1 MRNALVL
8 LYTIV
13 KVFLKGEGPREV
25 LLKKKGACI
34 RVLVAFEDHYRAY
47 REVIAAGI
55 AVLRP
60 STEVATTRPQEL
72 AHEMAR
78 FDPQLVVCTQS
89 AEATRSPPT
98 PPAWVKVPTDPTQPT
113 EVLVGE
119 RRWTSSALTLE
130 ALLAVIDE
138 VEGAKPPAAKTTTP

>member
-1 MRNALVL
+1 MGLV
-8 LYTIV
+8 
-13 KVFLKGEGPREV
+13 KEEGAGV
-25 LLKKKGACI
+25 
-34 RVLVAFEDHYRAY
+34 RVLVAFEDDYRAY

-60 STEVATTRPQEL
+60 NTEVATTRPQEL

-78 FDPQLVVCTQS
+78 FDPQLVVSTQPQ
-89 AEATRSPPT
+89 EATSPSPA
-98 PPAWVKVPTDPTQPT
+98 PVAWVKVPTDPTQPT

-119 RRWTSSALTLE
+119 RRWTSSGLTLD

-138 VEGAKPPAAKTTTP
+138 VEGTKPPAAKTTTP